1 MTVLDWHPAPFTET
15 FDTIAVRRISGAL
28 GAEVSGIELAAGLDD
43 QVIAEI
49 RTALLENQV
58 IVFRDQGHLTPAA
71 LAGFAERFG
80 PLTDYPMTTGLDDAP
95 AVTVVS
101 KEPDERIAF
110 GGVWHSDTTY
120 LEEPPL
126 GSLLLARQVPPYGGD
141 TLYANMALAYD
152 TLSSPLQKLLDG
164 LTVIQSS
171 EKPEI
176 AATRQHRIAE
186 QGDRA
191 PPPKAMIAHHPAV
204 RTHPETGRKS
214 LYMNAGHTIG
224 FAELTDDESRPLLDF
239 LFAHQVRPEFTC
251 RVVWREGTLAFWDN
265 RSCQHN
271 PVNDYHGH
279 RRVMH
284 RVTITGDRP
293 R

>member
-1 MTVLDWHPAPFTET
+1 MTVLDWLAPSFTED
-15 FDTIAVRRISGAL
+15 FATITVRRLSGAL
-28 GAEVSGIELAAGLDD
+28 GAEVSGVQLAVELDD
-43 QVIAEI
+43 SVIAEI

-58 IVFRDQGHLTPAA
+58 IVFRNQGHLSAPA
-71 LAGFAERFG
+71 LSGFAERFG
-80 PLTDYPMTTGLDDAP
+80 PLTDYPMTTGLENAP

-126 GSLLLARQVPPYGGD
+126 GSMLLAHEVPSFGGD
-141 TLYANMALAYD
+141 TLYANMVLAYE
-152 TLSSPLQKLLDG
+152 TLSQPMKTLLDG
-164 LTVIQSS
+164 LTAIQSS
-171 EKPEI
+171 EKPDI
-176 AATRQHRIAE
+176 AATRQHRIDE

-191 PPPKAMIAHHPAV
+191 PPPRAIVSHHPAV
-204 RTHPETGRKS
+204 RTHPETGMKS
-214 LYMNAGHTIG
+214 LFMNAGHTIG
-224 FAELTDDESRPLLDF
+224 FVELTEDESKPLLEF
-239 LFAHQVRPEFTC
+239 LFAHQIRPEFTC
-251 RVVWREGTLAFWDN
+251 RVTWDEGTLAFWDN

-279 RRVMH
+279 RRMMH
-284 RVTITGDRP
+284 RVTISGDRP

>member
-1 MTVLDWHPAPFTET
+1 MTVLDWRASSITEV
-15 FDTIAVRRISGAL
+15 FDTIKVRRLSGAL
-28 GAEVSGIELAAGLDD
+28 GAEVSGIDLAADLDD
-43 QVIAEI
+43 RAIADI

-58 IVFRDQGHLTPAA
+58 IVFRDQVHMTPSA
-71 LAGFAERFG
+71 LSGFAERFG
-80 PLTDYPMTTGLDDAP
+80 PLTDYPMTAGLDDAP

-126 GSLLLARQVPPYGGD
+126 GSILLAREVPPYGGD

-152 TLSSPLQKLLDG
+152 TLSPPMKQLLDG
-164 LTVIQSS
+164 LTAIQSS

-191 PPPKAMIAHHPAV
+191 PAPKALIAHHPAV
-204 RTHPETGRKS
+204 RTHPETGRKA
-214 LYMNAGHTIG
+214 LYVNAGHTIG
-224 FAELTDDESRPLLDF
+224 FLELTENESRPLLAF
-239 LFAHQVRPEFTC
+239 LFEHQTRPEFTC
-251 RVVWREGTLAFWDN
+251 RVTWREGTLAFWDN

-284 RVTITGDRP
+284 RVTISGDRP